1 MESVHSITLGQPPK
15 DPNEGDK
22 RVANMMKILEKGFP
36 GGVIALCKKCN
47 SFQEYGLDEAAV
59 MIVDHTW
66 PYCCNERMTMEDP
79 EKAPAY

>member
-1 MESVHSITLGQPPK
+1 MESVHTITLGQPPK

-36 GGVIALCKKCN
+36 SGVIALCKNCN

-66 PYCCNERMTMEDP
+66 PYHCNERMTMEDP
-79 EKAPAY
+79 DKAPAY